1 MALRHLVKP
10 YPIDRRTVVR
20 GTVALIAA
28 PVASVFPSG
37 CSKTEESQDEPASQ
51 TKPDA
56 KTMKIH
62 YLEIVTP
69 NVDAAV
75 ALHTQ
80 LHGVTFSA
88 PAPNFGGAKIAELD
102 GGGLLGIRAPLRD
115 TEEPVVRPY
124 YLVDNIEEAVA
135 SASRAG
141 AEIAMTPTEIPGSG
155 KFAIFIQGGIET
167 GLWQVSE

>member
-1 MALRHLVKP
+1 MKP
-10 YPIDRRTVVR
+10 YPINRRTLVR

-28 PVASVFPSG
+28 PVALIFPSG
-37 CSKTEESQDEPASQ
+37 CSKTEESQDEPDGQ
-51 TKPDA
+51 TNPET

-69 NVDAAV
+69 DMDAAV
-75 ALHTQ
+75 ALYSQ
-80 LHGVTFSA
+80 LHGVAFGA
-88 PAPNFGGAKIAELD
+88 PNPNFGGARTAELD

-124 YLVDNIEEAVA
+124 YLVENIEEAVA

-167 GLWQVSE
+167 GLWQVSA